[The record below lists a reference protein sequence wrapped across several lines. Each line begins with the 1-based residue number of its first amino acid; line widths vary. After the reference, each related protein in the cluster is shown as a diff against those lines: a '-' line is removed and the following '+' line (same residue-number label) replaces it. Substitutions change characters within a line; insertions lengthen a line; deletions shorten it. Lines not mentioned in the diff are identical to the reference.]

1 VVFGLTGA
9 WGSGNGGTAAD
20 LHGAGRRTT
29 SGAAASRLRGALVV
43 AQVSL
48 AVVLLVGAGLLVRS
62 LQRLTAVDPGFDPTG
77 VLTVAVDLPQ
87 ATYPDPARQ
96 AAFNRDLLRRARALA
111 GAESAALIDFLPLG
125 GPGSATSFSVVGRP
139 PAAAGQE
146 PVADIRVA
154 DPDYFHTMRI
164 PIRRG
169 RAPTVQ
175 DAAGQPPVVIVNE
188 TLAQHLWPGADP
200 VGQRIQIEMWD
211 PDAKVEIVGV
221 AGDVLSAGL
230 DQERRPMIYFP
241 AEQAPLGSPHLL
253 IRTQGD
259 PLALAGQVRSAVHDI
274 DHDLPIGE
282 VSTMENYL
290 LVSIS
295 DRRFPMFV
303 LSLFAALAVALA
315 AVGIYGVLSYGVGQ
329 RTQEIG
335 VRMALGAR
343 LGDILALVIGQG
355 AMLVGIGAIAGL
367 AGALA
372 LSKVLHG
379 LLFEV
384 TASDPLTYVGV
395 ALLLFAVALAA
406 MLLPARR
413 AATVDPV
420 VALKAD

>member
-1 VVFGLTGA
+1 
-9 WGSGNGGTAAD
+9 
-20 LHGAGRRTT
+20 
-29 SGAAASRLRGALVV
+29 
-43 AQVSL
+43 
-48 AVVLLVGAGLLVRS
+48 
-62 LQRLTAVDPGFDPTG
+62 
-77 VLTVAVDLPQ
+77 
-87 ATYPDPARQ
+87 
-96 AAFNRDLLRRARALA
+96 
-111 GAESAALIDFLPLG
+111 
-125 GPGSATSFSVVGRP
+125 
-139 PAAAGQE
+139 
-146 PVADIRVA
+146 
-154 DPDYFHTMRI
+154 
-164 PIRRG
+164 
-169 RAPTVQ
+169 
-175 DAAGQPPVVIVNE
+175 
-188 TLAQHLWPGADP
+188 
-200 VGQRIQIEMWD
+200 
-211 PDAKVEIVGV
+211 
-221 AGDVLSAGL
+221 
-230 DQERRPMIYFP
+230 
-241 AEQAPLGSPHLL
+241 
-253 IRTQGD
+253 
-259 PLALAGQVRSAVHDI
+259 
-274 DHDLPIGE
+274 
-282 VSTMENYL
+282 
-290 LVSIS
+290 
-295 DRRFPMFV
+295 MFV

>member
-1 VVFGLTGA
+1 
-9 WGSGNGGTAAD
+9 
-20 LHGAGRRTT
+20 
-29 SGAAASRLRGALVV
+29 
-43 AQVSL
+43 
-48 AVVLLVGAGLLVRS
+48 
-62 LQRLTAVDPGFDPTG
+62 
-77 VLTVAVDLPQ
+77 
-87 ATYPDPARQ
+87 
-96 AAFNRDLLRRARALA
+96 
-111 GAESAALIDFLPLG
+111 
-125 GPGSATSFSVVGRP
+125 
-139 PAAAGQE
+139 
-146 PVADIRVA
+146 
-154 DPDYFHTMRI
+154 
-164 PIRRG
+164 
-169 RAPTVQ
+169 
-175 DAAGQPPVVIVNE
+175 
-188 TLAQHLWPGADP
+188 
-200 VGQRIQIEMWD
+200 
-211 PDAKVEIVGV
+211 
-221 AGDVLSAGL
+221 
-230 DQERRPMIYFP
+230 
-241 AEQAPLGSPHLL
+241 
-253 IRTQGD
+253 
-259 PLALAGQVRSAVHDI
+259 
-274 DHDLPIGE
+274 
-282 VSTMENYL
+282 
-290 LVSIS
+290 
-295 DRRFPMFV
+295 MFA

>member
-1 VVFGLTGA
+1 
-9 WGSGNGGTAAD
+9 
-20 LHGAGRRTT
+20 
-29 SGAAASRLRGALVV
+29 
-43 AQVSL
+43 
-48 AVVLLVGAGLLVRS
+48 
-62 LQRLTAVDPGFDPTG
+62 
-77 VLTVAVDLPQ
+77 
-87 ATYPDPARQ
+87 
-96 AAFNRDLLRRARALA
+96 
-111 GAESAALIDFLPLG
+111 
-125 GPGSATSFSVVGRP
+125 
-139 PAAAGQE
+139 
-146 PVADIRVA
+146 
-154 DPDYFHTMRI
+154 
-164 PIRRG
+164 
-169 RAPTVQ
+169 
-175 DAAGQPPVVIVNE
+175 VIVNE
-188 TLAQHLWPGADP
+188 TLAQQLWPGADP

>member
-1 VVFGLTGA
+1 
-9 WGSGNGGTAAD
+9 
-20 LHGAGRRTT
+20 
-29 SGAAASRLRGALVV
+29 
-43 AQVSL
+43 
-48 AVVLLVGAGLLVRS
+48 
-62 LQRLTAVDPGFDPTG
+62 
-77 VLTVAVDLPQ
+77 
-87 ATYPDPARQ
+87 
-96 AAFNRDLLRRARALA
+96 
-111 GAESAALIDFLPLG
+111 
-125 GPGSATSFSVVGRP
+125 
-139 PAAAGQE
+139 
-146 PVADIRVA
+146 
-154 DPDYFHTMRI
+154 
-164 PIRRG
+164 
-169 RAPTVQ
+169 
-175 DAAGQPPVVIVNE
+175 
-188 TLAQHLWPGADP
+188 
-200 VGQRIQIEMWD
+200 
-211 PDAKVEIVGV
+211 
-221 AGDVLSAGL
+221 
-230 DQERRPMIYFP
+230 
-241 AEQAPLGSPHLL
+241 
-253 IRTQGD
+253 
-259 PLALAGQVRSAVHDI
+259 
-274 DHDLPIGE
+274 
-282 VSTMENYL
+282 MENYL

-315 AVGIYGVLSYGVGQ
+315 AVGIYGVLSHGVGQ

>member
-1 VVFGLTGA
+1 
-9 WGSGNGGTAAD
+9 
-20 LHGAGRRTT
+20 
-29 SGAAASRLRGALVV
+29 
-43 AQVSL
+43 
-48 AVVLLVGAGLLVRS
+48 
-62 LQRLTAVDPGFDPTG
+62 
-77 VLTVAVDLPQ
+77 
-87 ATYPDPARQ
+87 
-96 AAFNRDLLRRARALA
+96 
-111 GAESAALIDFLPLG
+111 
-125 GPGSATSFSVVGRP
+125 
-139 PAAAGQE
+139 
-146 PVADIRVA
+146 
-154 DPDYFHTMRI
+154 
-164 PIRRG
+164 
-169 RAPTVQ
+169 
-175 DAAGQPPVVIVNE
+175 
-188 TLAQHLWPGADP
+188 
-200 VGQRIQIEMWD
+200 
-211 PDAKVEIVGV
+211 
-221 AGDVLSAGL
+221 
-230 DQERRPMIYFP
+230 
-241 AEQAPLGSPHLL
+241 
-253 IRTQGD
+253 
-259 PLALAGQVRSAVHDI
+259 
-274 DHDLPIGE
+274 
-282 VSTMENYL
+282 MENYL